1 MKKITL
7 GLFVIILSA
16 LVFFLGFDT
25 KKNIEPNYLY
35 RVYLDDQV
43 LGVIESKEALEDYI
57 DEQGSTIK
65 EQYGVEKVYPPN
77 GLEIKRI
84 ITYDGTIDKIE
95 EVYEKL
101 SSLKPFTI
109 SGYQF
114 TIKKDDGKEVIYVTD
129 KNIFEEAI
137 ENAIITFVGQEEYD
151 NYKNGNQVEIE
162 TTGTYL
168 DNIYIDEDIT
178 IKETQI
184 PVNETIYI
192 DEEKLSQYI
201 LFGDKENATYI
212 IKKGDTISSV
222 SEDNKINT
230 QEFLIANPEF
240 TSADNILYPGQKVNI
255 TAADPVLS
263 IVKEYTLVED
273 KESDF
278 AIVEQKDPTINIG
291 DDRISQKGE
300 KGLDR
305 ITSLVKSVNGSIIY
319 AKNTETEVLKPA
331 TSQIILVGTRYQSNI
346 GGWWWAWPTQ
356 TRTISTGYGWRTLF
370 GVTEFHQALDIYGNY
385 YNKIY
390 AANNGTIT
398 GMRWGDS
405 YGYYITINHNNG
417 YATLYA
423 HMQAFAPNLRVGS
436 TVARGQV
443 IGYMGSTGNSTGPH
457 VHFEV
462 WRGSNPYAPGAYY
475 INPWSIY

>member
-1 MKKITL
+1 MKKLAL
-7 GLFVIILSA
+7 GLFVIALSA
-16 LVFFLGFDT
+16 LTIFLGIDT
-25 KKNIEPNYLY
+25 KKNIDPNYLY

-43 LGVIESKEALEDYI
+43 LGVIESKEKLEEYI
-57 DEQGSTIK
+57 DNQGSTIK
-65 EQYGVEKVYPPN
+65 EQYDVEKVYPPN

-84 ITYDGTIDKIE
+84 ITYDNKVDNIE
-95 EVYEKL
+95 DVYEKL
-101 SSLKPFTI
+101 ASLKPFTI

-114 TIKKDDGKEVIYVTD
+114 TIKKEDSKEVIYVTNKD
-129 KNIFEEAI
+129 LFSSAV
-137 ENAIITFVGQEEYD
+137 ENAIITFVGEDEYEH
-151 NYKNGNQVEIE
+151 YKNGTQTEIE
-162 TTGTYL
+162 TTGAYL

-184 PVNETIYI
+184 PVNETIYT
-192 DEEKLSQYI
+192 DEKKLSQYI
-201 LFGDKENATYI
+201 LFGEKENETYVV
-212 IKKGDTISSV
+212 KKGDTISSV
-222 SEDNKINT
+222 SENNKINT
-230 QEFLIANPEF
+230 QEFLIANPDF
-240 TSADNILYPGQKVNI
+240 TSADNILYPGQQVNI

-278 AIVEQKDPTINIG
+278 PIVEQKDPNINIG

-305 ITSLVKSVNGSIIY
+305 ITSIVKSVNGSIIY
-319 AKNTETEVLKPA
+319 AYNDKKEVLKPA

-370 GVTEFHQALDIYGNY
+370 GITEFHPALDIYGNY
-385 YNKIY
+385 YNHIY

-436 TVARGQV
+436 TVARGQL

-462 WRGSNPYAPGAYY
+462 WRGSNPYAPGAYT